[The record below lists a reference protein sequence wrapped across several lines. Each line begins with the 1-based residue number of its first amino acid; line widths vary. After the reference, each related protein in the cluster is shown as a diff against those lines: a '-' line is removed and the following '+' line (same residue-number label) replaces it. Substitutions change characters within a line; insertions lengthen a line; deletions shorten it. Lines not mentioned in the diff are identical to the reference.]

1 MDNKE
6 LEKMNKLK
14 DKLKQQKKKEEE
26 YIHEKKKR
34 EEELL
39 NLESSYKS
47 LNEEVEVMRSK
58 FAKIK
63 AKYMENLNEIR
74 DIQTEH

>member
-1 MDNKE
+1 MMKLQNLISHEDKAVDKKE

-26 YIHEKKKR
+26 YLNEKKKR

-39 NLESSYKS
+39 NL
-47 LNEEVEVMRSK
+47 
-58 FAKIK
+58 
-63 AKYMENLNEIR
+63 
-74 DIQTEH
+74 

>member
-1 MDNKE
+1 MIKLQSLISHEDKTVDKKE
-6 LEKMNKLK
+6 VEKMNKLK

-26 YIHEKKKR
+26 YMNDKKKR

-47 LNEEVEVMRSK
+47 LN
-58 FAKIK
+58 
-63 AKYMENLNEIR
+63 
-74 DIQTEH
+74 